1 MVLITLAWL
10 ALVLVHT
17 PPALAAFS
25 PSLRRRMYGVDE
37 NPQLSAILTHR
48 GVLFLAV
55 AVTCLY
61 AAFEPEARR
70 AASIVAAISV
80 VGFLLIYV
88 GARFPKGPL
97 RPIAVVDLVALIPLA
112 GATVDAWVNTPS

>member
-1 MVLITLAWL
+1 MLITLAWL
-10 ALVLVHT
+10 ALALVHT

-37 NPQLSAILTHR
+37 NPQLSAILAHR

-55 AVTCLY
+55 VIACLY
-61 AAFEPEARR
+61 AAFAPDARR

-80 VGFLLIYV
+80 IGFLLIYAA
-88 GARFPKGPL
+88 ARFPKGPL
-97 RPIAVVDLVALIPLA
+97 RPIAVADFVALIPLA
-112 GATVDAWVNTPS
+112 GASADAWV

>member
-1 MVLITLAWL
+1 MLITLAWL

-55 AVTCLY
+55 AAVCAY
-61 AAFEPEARR
+61 AAFAPEARR
-70 AASIVAAISV
+70 AASLVATISV
-80 VGFLLIYV
+80 VGFLAIYA

-97 RPIAVVDLVALIPLA
+97 RPIALADAIALVPLA
-112 GATVDAWVNTPS
+112 GIAADAWF

>member
-1 MVLITLAWL
+1 MLITLAWL

-48 GVLFLAV
+48 GILFLAV
-55 AVTCLY
+55 AVICLY

-80 VGFLLIYV
+80 IGFLLIYAA
-88 GARFPKGPL
+88 ARFPRGPL
-97 RPIAVVDLVALIPLA
+97 RPIAFADLAALIPLA
-112 GATVDAWVNTPS
+112 GAAADAWV